1 MEQMMPGRSKTRSQK
16 GYLLLSVMLLIT
28 IMLLMLSIE
37 APRMAQQIK
46 REKENELIHRGKE
59 YAKAVRKYVRKSGR
73 YPTSLEQLEDTNH
86 VRFLRKRYEDPMT
99 GKTDWKLI
107 HQGEAEVKIPQNN
120 NNPGLQGSGNPSI
133 SGSSGPTA
141 SPSPAGGTIGGGG
154 TLGSGGLGSN
164 QSGGQGTGL
173 QTSNI
178 GNGQQFGS
186 GGIIGV
192 ASTSKES
199 GIHEFNGTSEYD
211 KWLFVYDPKLEQA
224 AATLGGSA
232 DGGIAVGS
240 PRVGGENG
248 GATPSGSPVPGGS
261 PVPSVSPNPNPST
274 TPTPPL

>member
-1 MEQMMPGRSKTRSQK
+1 MTPSRSRTRNQK
-16 GYLLLSVMLLIT
+16 GYLLLSVMLLVT

-59 YAKAVRKYVRKSGR
+59 YAKAVRKFVRKTGN

-86 VRFLRKRYEDPMT
+86 IRFLRKRYEDPFT

-107 HQGEAEVKIPQNN
+107 HQGEAEVKIPQNQ
-120 NNPGLQGSGNPSI
+120 NNPGLQGSGNPGL
-133 SGSSGPTA
+133 SGSSGPAA
-141 SPSPAGGTIGGGG
+141 SPTPAGGAFGGAPVGGGG
-154 TLGSGGLGSN
+154 TTLGGN
-164 QSGGQGTGL
+164 QSGNGQSGIGL

-178 GNGQQFGS
+178 GNGQHFGG

-192 ASTSKES
+192 ASTSKET
-199 GIHEFNGTSEYD
+199 GIHEFNGDNEYD

-224 AATLGGSA
+224 AATMGGSA

-240 PRVGGENG
+240 PRAGSDNG
-248 GATPSGSPVPGGS
+248 GATPSGSPA
-261 PVPSVSPNPNPST
+261 PSGPPAPNVSPNPNS